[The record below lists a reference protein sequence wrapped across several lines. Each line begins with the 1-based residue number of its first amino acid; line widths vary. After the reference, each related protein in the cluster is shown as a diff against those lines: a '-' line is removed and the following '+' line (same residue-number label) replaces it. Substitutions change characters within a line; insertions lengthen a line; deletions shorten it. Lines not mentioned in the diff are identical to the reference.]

1 MSIMNSEPKHP
12 DSTVLRA
19 RLIRWPAAA
28 TCAFLASGLEIF
40 LDVLSRWQ
48 LSKLIKYAGPVS
60 ELVIV
65 ELNFS
70 YVLLAAVEAVALWG
84 IGRRQRAVAPTS
96 ARLGQWAVAT
106 YVVMSVLLVLI
117 LLISVLNLGVWSLA
131 SAYGAQFLLAGNWG
145 FEVVMIP
152 LTLAFGC
159 LGWAS
164 RGGTGRRQQWASSG
178 LLALAAFGVLNLT
191 WKLCGLPTGHRWIWL
206 AFLHVALRAATWAA
220 IGAWLRSAPIVA
232 PQRCD
237 LPQ

>member
-1 MSIMNSEPKHP
+1 MNIMNSEPKHP
-12 DSTVLRA
+12 DPTVLRA
-19 RLIRWPAAA
+19 RLIRWPSAA
-28 TCAFLASGLEIF
+28 TCAFLASALEIF
-40 LDVLSRWQ
+40 LSVLFRWQ
-48 LSKLIKYAGPVS
+48 LSRLIEYAGLVS

-65 ELNFS
+65 EFS
-70 YVLLAAVEAVALWG
+70 YVLVAAVEAVALWG
-84 IGRRQRAVAPTS
+84 IGRRQRAVAPAS

-117 LLISVLNLGVWSLA
+117 LLISALNLGVWSLVA
-131 SAYGAQFLLAGNWG
+131 AYGAQFFTAGNWG
-145 FEVVMIP
+145 FEVAMIP

-164 RGGTGRRQQWASSG
+164 RGGDGRRQQWASSG

-191 WKLCGLPTGHRWIWL
+191 WKLCGLPTGHRWMWL
-206 AFLHVALRAATWAA
+206 AFLLVALRAATWAA

-232 PQRCD
+232 PQRRD